1 MKIKKINISWA
12 NYFNCIKR
20 FSFVFLVLF
29 FISCSNDGTED
40 DPVIPPVVTP
50 PVVTPPIATPSDFLS
65 AADLSYLPMLDSKN
79 IQFYNE
85 KGESIQL
92 LSYLKSKGLNTVR
105 IRIWNQPENAHS
117 GFEEVKSFSNKVKS
131 LGLKVWITVHYSD
144 SWADPGKQTPPKK
157 WQNIPYTNLKDSVRV
172 YTKKIITEIDPDY
185 IQIGNEINSGFLFP
199 YGEISK
205 NETQFIELLSEGI
218 KAVRTNSTKAK
229 VMIHFAGLNNS
240 DWFYNKVKS
249 LDYDIIG
256 LSYYPIW
263 HGKSLL
269 TLANNLSSL
278 SEKYNKE
285 ILIAE
290 TAYPFTLGWND
301 WTNNIVG
308 EDGQLI
314 LPDFP
319 ANEVGQKNFISN
331 IKTVV
336 KQTNKGIGFCYWGGE
351 WVAYN
356 GPEAKDGS
364 TWENQTLF
372 NFQNKALP
380 VAEEFKIE

>member
-1 MKIKKINISWA
+1 MR
-12 NYFNCIKR
+12 YL
-20 FSFVFLVLF
+20 FVLLASL
-29 FISCSNDGTED
+29 FISCSNDGSD
-40 DPVIPPVVTP
+40 DNSETP
-50 PVVTPPIATPSDFLS
+50 PIVTPPIVTPSAFLS
-65 AADLSYLPMLDSKN
+65 AADLSYLPLLDSKN

-85 KGESIQL
+85 KGEAVQML
-92 LSYLKSKGLNTVR
+92 TYLKSKGLNTVR
-105 IRIWNQPENAHS
+105 IRIWNHPENIHS
-117 GFEEVKSFSNKVKS
+117 SFEEVKAFSNKVKS
-131 LGLKVWITVHYSD
+131 LGLKVWITLHYSD
-144 SWADPGKQTPPKK
+144 TWADPGKQTPPKN
-157 WQNIPYTNLKDSVRV
+157 WQNISFEALKDSVRI
-172 YTKKIITEIDPDY
+172 YTKKIITEIDPAY

-218 KAVRTNSTKAK
+218 KAVRTNSNKTKI
-229 VMIHFAGLNNS
+229 MIHFAGLNNS
-240 DWFYNKVKS
+240 DWFYNKVKN

-263 HGKSLL
+263 HGKSLSNLAENL
-269 TLANNLSSL
+269 TSL

-290 TAYPFTLGWND
+290 TAYPFTLDWND

-308 EDGQLI
+308 EESQLI

-319 ANEVGQKNFISN
+319 ATEVGQKNFIDN
-331 IKTVV
+331 IKTIV

-351 WVAYN
+351 WVASN

-364 TWENQTLF
+364 SWENQALF

-380 VAEEFKIE
+380 VVEAFKID